1 MVSSQPVPLAAG
13 LPPDGQ
19 QGPPLAAPSPSLPF
33 LPLRFRTMTP
43 PQSPADRLAIVS
55 AELRRLDDLLATL
68 WHVNTRAE
76 VGSRRIACLHLAR
89 LIASEHGLT
98 FDWPAGPPHPQTAG
112 LSRS

>member
-1 MVSSQPVPLAAG
+1 MPSAWAG
-13 LPPDGQ
+13 LSRPLPPE
-19 QGPPLAAPSPSLPF
+19 P
-33 LPLRFRTMTP
+33 MTA

-68 WHVNTRAE
+68 WHVDSRAE
-76 VGSRRIACLHLAR
+76 VGARRIACLHLAR
-89 LIASEHGLT
+89 LIASEHGLA